1 MTRLIRSPE
10 KIEHFKKVIFISTL
24 KYGFYT
30 IKIQLLK
37 RNTQPTLKTTHILE
51 KSFLLRHL
59 VDEFRH
65 KYIYFLQFLKKM
77 RGASRKETFFWKK
90 LHIIGKSYL
99 FSRKVKKS

>member
-30 IKIQLLK
+30 IKIQFLK

-65 KYIYFLQFLKKM
+65 KYIYFLQFLKKKCVAL
-77 RGASRKETFFWKK
+77 RGRRRFF
-90 LHIIGKSYL
+90 GKNCIL
-99 FSRKVKKS
+99 LGKAIFSREK